1 MRLVWRVP
9 VILLL
14 VGGAVNA
21 AQKEPNDVND
31 PNYPADPNE
40 LVRLR
45 WDAVI
50 SVLQNKELD
59 QNAKDRQVDKIVS
72 PIFDFPLMAK
82 LVLGRE
88 HWPKFAGPQREK
100 FTQLFIKRLK
110 TSYQEKIALYTDE
123 KAFFKPAVQQK
134 NKRTIHIPIR
144 AIQASQGQE
153 AMEDI

>member
-1 MRLVWRVP
+1 
-9 VILLL
+9 

-21 AQKEPNDVND
+21 AQKEPNDAND

-59 QNAKDRQVDKIVS
+59 QNAKDRQIDKIVS

-82 LVLGRE
+82 LVQGALAEVCRAAARE
-88 HWPKFAGPQREK
+88 IHAAF
-100 FTQLFIKRLK
+100 
-110 TSYQEKIALYTDE
+110 YQTA
-123 KAFFKPAVQQK
+123 
-134 NKRTIHIPIR
+134 
-144 AIQASQGQE
+144 
-153 AMEDI
+153 